1 MDEKDYNKH
10 AVLSEAQTRFIAA
23 IALGEGLR
31 FVNISRRELT
41 DLERL
46 DMYRLHDHHWQLG
59 LNARGHIRHA
69 INYYFDAEMDEI
81 MGHDKP

>member
-1 MDEKDYNKH
+1 
-10 AVLSEAQTRFIAA
+10 
-23 IALGEGLR
+23 
-31 FVNISRRELT
+31 
-41 DLERL
+41 
-46 DMYRLHDHHWQLG
+46 MYRLHDHHWQLG